1 MFPEI
6 HERAYERQHLQLSD
20 NTRWVSDNNADN
32 TSPAG
37 SSRPGVEE
45 ATSCRSSYRDTRS
58 IDDLNAEW
66 QRLAEGD
73 QSRVAGWGGDPS
85 PPSRVARIWPMCWTR
100 SAPTRTRCSAALV
113 ALVLD
118 GDILAGRVVLQ
129 TMLGKVVRL
138 AQAHPGVAVDDFV
151 SALWCRIRSYPLTR
165 RPRRIAANLA
175 WDTRK
180 DVLGGWPTRRL
191 EVSAGSWSE
200 STWEHVLHR
209 RTDSELLDHNGFA
222 ACRDAGRVIATARV
236 IGVIDQATAALLHT
250 VYIDGASGQY
260 AALRHHTT
268 PAMVRYRCSWALRR
282 MARSAAAIAEAA

>member
-1 MFPEI
+1 MP
-6 HERAYERQHLQLSD
+6 QQ
-20 NTRWVSDNNADN
+20 
-32 TSPAG
+32 
-37 SSRPGVEE
+37 SSRY
-45 ATSCRSSYRDTRS
+45 AL
-58 IDDLNAEW
+58 IDGLNAEW
-66 QRLAEGD
+66 QRLVEGD
-73 QSRVAGWGGDPS
+73 QSRVAGWAATRPALSRCTDLADVLDEICADPD
-85 PPSRVARIWPMCWTR
+85 PVLG
-100 SAPTRTRCSAALV
+100 ALV

-118 GDILAGRVVLQ
+118 GDTLAGRVVLQ

-138 AQAHPGVAVDDFV
+138 SQANPGVAVDDFV

-180 DVLGGWPTRRL
+180 DVLGRLSTRRL

-209 RTDSELLDHNGFA
+209 RTDSEVLDHNGFA

-250 VYIDGASGQY
+250 VYVDGASGRY